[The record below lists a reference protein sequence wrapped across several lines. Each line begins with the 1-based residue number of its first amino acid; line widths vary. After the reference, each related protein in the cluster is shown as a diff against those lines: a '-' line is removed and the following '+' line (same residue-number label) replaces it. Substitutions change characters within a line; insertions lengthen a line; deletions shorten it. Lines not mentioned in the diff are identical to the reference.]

1 MRNFARVMRY
11 TGYTTED
18 IMPAAYAHFSF
29 GREVLKA
36 LPAPLQTIVKEHFDA
51 FALGVHG
58 PDLLFYYRPLFA
70 NKTSAVGY
78 RLHFEQAAPFFARAK
93 TVFTARGCRPED
105 AAYLFG
111 YLCHFALDSTAHPL
125 VSEKLERSPEVT
137 HTETESSFDRL
148 LLEREGK
155 DPLSADLTAH
165 IRPSSQLADIAAAYY
180 GLPERKLRKALSS
193 ILFYNRLLRAPRPA
207 KRRLVCAV
215 LRLTGNYREMHG
227 MMIPYRK
234 DERCEDSDKALCSAF
249 EEAVPKACELIASYE
264 TYLRGEGGLS
274 PLLDRNYE

>member
-1 MRNFARVMRY
+1 M
-11 TGYTTED
+11 
-18 IMPAAYAHFSF
+18 
-29 GREVLKA
+29 
-36 LPAPLQTIVKEHFDA
+36 
-51 FALGVHG
+51 
-58 PDLLFYYRPLFA
+58 
-70 NKTSAVGY
+70 
-78 RLHFEQAAPFFARAK
+78 
-93 TVFTARGCRPED
+93 
-105 AAYLFG
+105 
-111 YLCHFALDSTAHPL
+111 
-125 VSEKLERSPEVT
+125 SEKLERSPEVT

-155 DPLSADLTAH
+155 NPLSADLTAH